1 MKTMEERFRRER
13 AEARGI
19 KNLSNVFDLQHKSM
33 EADNLARSRELMNG
47 RYTLTVPPGASF
59 KDKLARMSN
68 EEVAYFLYLNRHQ
81 EVKTKEIVDRAENKR
96 IGVLKT
102 VLRDTILS
110 NNAVYQKTAVTRK
123 NSSESEESTKEKKEP
138 KPQLS
143 LAEKIRAKQEEAE
156 EKAKKEAE
164 EKAKNDSAK
173 KLTGSPG
180 LNVPTEESEEGGPV
194 QATLLRMTPAQK
206 AEQLRQLIK
215 KFRSN
220 KQLKGRSREE
230 IEIIAKSYQQL
241 DFAAKKAQI
250 EEHELES
257 IGMKIPKKQKIKNSQ

>member
-1 MKTMEERFRRER
+1 MEDRFRRER

-19 KNLSNVFDLQHKSM
+19 QNLSNVFDLQHKSM

-68 EEVAYFLYLNRHQ
+68 EEVAFFLYLNRHQ
-81 EVKTKEIVDRAENKR
+81 EVKTKDIVDRAENKR

-110 NNAVYQKTAVTRK
+110 NNAVYQKTAATRK

-143 LAEKIRAKQEEAE
+143 LAEKIRARQEEAE

-164 EKAKNDSAK
+164 EKAKNDSTK

-194 QATLLRMTPAQK
+194 QATLLRMTPA
-206 AEQLRQLIK
+206 
-215 KFRSN
+215 
-220 KQLKGRSREE
+220 
-230 IEIIAKSYQQL
+230 
-241 DFAAKKAQI
+241 
-250 EEHELES
+250 
-257 IGMKIPKKQKIKNSQ
+257 